1 MEGNQSGTSAKP
13 MPPDLLGASPFK
25 RRSLHDELLDGIRDM
40 ILEGRFKPG
49 DKIPE
54 RVLCVHFGVSR
65 TPLRESLKALAAE
78 GLVQLVPNRG
88 AIVAKI
94 TEKEIDELFPI
105 LGALEALAGELVCER
120 LQEADLRRLRTLHE
134 RMLDHFHHGEE
145 SAYRRLNR
153 EFHQTLFDIAG
164 NAALTEFYQQ
174 LLGRI
179 HLVRFLIDKRQ
190 TDWQKAV
197 DDHERIMA
205 ALDARDGRRLADILK
220 AHLTDTA
227 AELSRQSLDRGRQP
241 ERSER
246 AS

>member
-1 MEGNQSGTSAKP
+1 MSTH
-13 MPPDLLGASPFK
+13 LLGATAPR

-54 RVLCVHFGVSR
+54 RVLCLHFGVSR

-88 AIVAKI
+88 AIVARI
-94 TEKEIDELFPI
+94 TEKEIEELFPI

-120 LQEADLRRLRTLHE
+120 LQDADLRRLQALHE
-134 RMLDHFHHGEE
+134 RMLDHFRHGEE
-145 SAYRRLNR
+145 GAYRRLNR
-153 EFHQTLFDIAG
+153 EFHEALFDIAG
-164 NAALTEFYQQ
+164 NAALSDLFQQ

-179 HLVRFLIDKRQ
+179 HLVRFLIDKRE
-190 TDWQKAV
+190 TNWQKAV
-197 DDHERIMA
+197 DDHERIME
-205 ALDARDGRRLADILK
+205 ALHARSGRRLAEILK

-227 AELSRQSLDRGRQP
+227 AELSRQSLDHGRQQGG
-241 ERSER
+241 
-246 AS
+246 AAG

>member
-1 MEGNQSGTSAKP
+1 
-13 MPPDLLGASPFK
+13 MPTDLLAAAAPR
-25 RRSLHDELLDGIRDM
+25 RRSLHDELVDGIRDL
-40 ILEGRFKPG
+40 ILEGRFRPG

-54 RVLCVHFGVSR
+54 RVLCLHFGVSR
-65 TPLRESLKALAAE
+65 TPLREALKALAAE
-78 GLVQLVPNRG
+78 GLVQLIPNRG

-94 TEKEIDELFPI
+94 TEKEIEELFPI

-120 LQEADLRRLRTLHE
+120 LKDADFQRLRTLHE

-153 EFHQTLFDIAG
+153 EFHEALFDIAG
-164 NAALTEFYQQ
+164 NAALSELYQQ

-197 DDHERIMA
+197 DDHERIMEALA
-205 ALDARDGRRLADILK
+205 ARSGRRLAEILK
-220 AHLTDTA
+220 SHITDTA
-227 AELSRQSLDRGRQP
+227 AELSRQSLDRAGQP
-241 ERSER
+241 RDAGAAR
-246 AS
+246 L